1 MKPKIYV
8 ALSTFAQ
15 STIVPKDLLL
25 QAGVEFAVNQ
35 TGARL
40 TREQVIESCRD
51 YDGVIAGLEPYDA
64 QVLAA
69 LPRLKCISRCGVGLD
84 NIDLKAAAKHQI
96 TVLNTPDAV
105 VLPVA
110 ELTLAMILDLLRQ
123 VTVHAELMRRHQW
136 EKKTG
141 TQLAGKTVGIIG
153 LGRIGRKVAELL
165 IRLDC
170 KVIAVDIKPDA
181 VWAKAHRV
189 LLVDLDTL
197 LSQSDVISLHVTAA
211 EGQTFQLS
219 KRHFEVMKKGVYLV
233 NTARGSLIN
242 EQDLQEALLQGRVAG
257 AAMDV
262 FAKEPYQ
269 GPLCGMPNVLLSPHV
284 ATLTHESRSEMEI
297 GAVNNII
304 NWLRQRT

>member
-25 QAGVEFAVNQ
+25 QAGVEFAINP
-35 TGARL
+35 TGVRL
-40 TREQVIESCRD
+40 TREQVIECCRD
-51 YDGVIAGLEPYDA
+51 YDAVIAGLEPYDA
-64 QVLAA
+64 QVIEA
-69 LPRLKCISRCGVGLD
+69 LSRLKCISRCGVGLD
-84 NIDLKAAAKHQI
+84 NIDLKAAAKHKI
-96 TVLNTPDAV
+96 TVMNTPDAV
-105 VLPVA
+105 IQPVA
-110 ELTLAMILDLLRQ
+110 ELTIAMIFDLLRQ
-123 VTVHAELMRRHQW
+123 VTVHTELMRRHQW

-141 TQLAGKTVGIIG
+141 TQLAGKTIGIIG

-170 KVIAVDIKPDA
+170 KVIAVDLKPDT

-189 LLVDLDTL
+189 ELADLDAV
-197 LSQSDVISLHVTAA
+197 LSQSDVLSLHVTAA

-242 EQDLQEALLQGRVAG
+242 EQDLQEALLQGHVAG
-257 AAMDV
+257 AALDV

-284 ATLTHESRSEMEI
+284 ATLTHESRAEMEI

-304 NWLRQRT
+304 HWLRQRT